1 MPASSTSLRPSVFSS
16 ASAAAPALLAGL
28 LATAALA
35 GPSWA
40 EPTISGSGKAAS
52 ELRTVAAFE
61 SIKLSGAIDL
71 ELRIGP
77 QLRVEIKADDNL
89 LRYVTTKVKNKTL
102 TVELDRNPGES
113 IQTKAPMRAV
123 ITAPSVS
130 AIAVL
135 GSGDAVVSGVAGD
148 QFTMAVSG
156 SGSIRA
162 SGAAKRV
169 QAAINGSG
177 EISSKDVTSGT
188 ATVAIH
194 GSGDISVH
202 AADAVTAAISGSGD
216 VEIYGKP
223 ANVTRV
229 VDGSGE
235 VRMHR

>member
-1 MPASSTSLRPSVFSS
+1 MSAPKTILPAAFPSLTASV
-16 ASAAAPALLAGL
+16 PALLAGL
-28 LATAALA
+28 LVATAAA
-35 GPSWA
+35 GTSWA
-40 EPTISGSGKAAS
+40 EPTIAGSGKAAS
-52 ELRTVAAFE
+52 ELRTVASFE

-113 IQTKAPMRAV
+113 IQSRVPMRAV
-123 ITAPSVS
+123 ITAPSVT
-130 AIAVL
+130 AVAVL
-135 GSGDAVVSGVAGD
+135 GSGDAVVTGVAGD

-156 SGSIRA
+156 SGSVRA

-169 QAAINGSG
+169 QAAIDGSG
-177 EISSKDVTSGT
+177 EISSKDVTSGS

-194 GSGDISVH
+194 GSGTISVH
-202 AADAVTAAISGSGD
+202 AANSVTAAISGSGD
-216 VEIYGKP
+216 VDVYGRP

-229 VDGSGE
+229 VDGSGA
-235 VRMHR
+235 VRLHK

>member
-1 MPASSTSLRPSVFSS
+1 MRALSKTSLLSS
-16 ASAAAPALLAGL
+16 ALVAGL
-28 LATAALA
+28 LITAATLGSSA
-35 GPSWA
+35 A
-40 EPTISGSGKAAS
+40 EPTRSGSGKAAT
-52 ELRTVAAFE
+52 EVRTVAAFE

-77 QLRVEIKADDNL
+77 QLHVEISADDNL

-113 IQTKAPMRAV
+113 IQSKAPMRAV
-123 ITAPSVS
+123 ITAPSVT
-130 AIAVL
+130 AVAVL
-135 GSGDAVVSGVAGD
+135 GSGDAVVSGVTGD

-156 SGSIRA
+156 SGSVRA

-169 QAAINGSG
+169 QAAIDGSG
-177 EISSKDVTSGT
+177 EISSKDVTASS

-194 GSGDISVH
+194 GSGTISVH
-202 AADAVTAAISGSGD
+202 AKDAVTAAISGSGD
-216 VEIYGKP
+216 VEVYGKP

-235 VRMHR
+235 VRLRK